1 MSNTYDDIIHLPRP
15 VSATHKPMSM
25 EERAAQFA
33 PFQAL
38 KSDGSDPF
46 DPSAPSDL
54 SDLSDTS
61 DSSLL
66 AFSVPS

>member
-15 VSATHKPMSM
+15 VSTAHKPMSM

-46 DPSAPSDL
+46 DPSDL
-54 SDLSDTS
+54 SDMSDSS